1 LEKEIFDGE
10 NEVSIR
16 HQSIYGRHWFANY
29 ASVYPGHF
37 FDGKVAIAYAGN
49 DDLTVAVFDPPKT
62 IVDFS
67 DA

>member
-1 LEKEIFDGE
+1 MVKMK
-10 NEVSIR
+10 SR
-16 HQSIYGRHWFANY
+16 YGINRSMGVIGLRTMHPYF
-29 ASVYPGHF
+29 PGHF